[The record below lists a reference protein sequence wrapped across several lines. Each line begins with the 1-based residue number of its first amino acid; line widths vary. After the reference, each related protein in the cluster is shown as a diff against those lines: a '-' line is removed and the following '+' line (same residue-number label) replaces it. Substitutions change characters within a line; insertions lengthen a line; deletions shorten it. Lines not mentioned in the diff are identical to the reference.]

1 VDPAMVAVNN
11 KKVSK
16 KDKAAALLQKEKEK
30 ETSVPVVMYK
40 EK

>member
-1 VDPAMVAVNN
+1 MVAVNS

-16 KDKAAALLQKEKEK
+16 KDKAAALLLKEKES
-30 ETSVPVVMYK
+30 TVSPVVMYK